1 MKYANRRAAA
11 ANETFAGRC
20 AMEPQRSSLTLRA

>member
-1 MKYANRRAAA
+1 MKYASRRAAA

-20 AMEPQRSSLTLRA
+20 AIQPKRSPHMLLE